1 MPPPS
6 AFDVEAATDTQA
18 ATFIERLS
26 INGVSARRS
35 KAPAVSTGLAT
46 YASSD
51 MFKSPG
57 YGKPKAKRWDHILSQ
72 ESLMREFSSLKAASQ
87 LLKTPGLISLG
98 GGLPSSTVF
107 PFEYLEFKVPKPP
120 NFSESETKDSDL
132 LVRSGKHDAAEG
144 KSIYDIHIAFNY
156 GQATGSV
163 QLLRFVT
170 EHTEIVHH
178 PPYQDWQCTLTVGST
193 SALEMALR
201 TFSSRGDYMMTEEY
215 SFCTALETASP
226 LGVKCLG
233 IKMDEEGLLPSHMD
247 DILNNWSE
255 SARGAKKPFLLYTVP
270 TGQNPT
276 GATQSAQRRREIY
289 AVAQKHNLYIL
300 EDEPYYFLQMQ
311 PYTGPNA
318 PDVPPPSSHEAFLEA
333 LVPSLLSM
341 DIDGRVLRMDS
352 FSKVIAP
359 GMRTGWITASA
370 QIVERFVRHAEV
382 STQMPSGVSQLMLFK
397 LLDETWGH
405 AGYLDWLIWMR
416 LEYTRKRD
424 NIVEACERFLPR
436 EVASWVAP
444 EAGMFHWIKV
454 DWKKHPLI
462 KEGKEMKLLDLEE
475 KIWRAGVDS
484 GVLTAKG
491 SWFRAEGDGG
501 EDMFF
506 RTTFAASGE
515 KDVVEAVGRFGKG
528 LRVEFGL
535 GESDEGVKGDTNGHS
550 NEATHALSNGNT
562 DGVTDGEPN
571 GK

>member
-1 MPPPS
+1 MSPPS
-6 AFDVEAATDTQA
+6 ALDVEAATDTQA
-18 ATFIERLS
+18 ATFFDRLS
-26 INGVSARRS
+26 VSGVPARRS

-57 YGKPKAKRWDHILSQ
+57 HGKPKAKRWDHILTQ
-72 ESLMREFSSLKAASQ
+72 EAQSREFSSLKAASQ

-107 PFEYLEFKVPKPP
+107 PFEQLQVKVPKPP
-120 NFSESETKDSDL
+120 HFSEPETKDSGL
-132 LVRSGKHDAAEG
+132 LIQAGKHDAAEG

-156 GQATGSV
+156 GQATGSA

-178 PPYQDWQCTLTVGST
+178 PPYQDWQCTLNVGST
-193 SALEMALR
+193 AAFEMALR
-201 TFSSRGDYMMTEEY
+201 TLCSRGDYMMTEEY

-226 LGVKCLG
+226 LGIKCLG
-233 IKMDEEGLLPSHMD
+233 LKMDEEGLLPSHMD
-247 DILNNWSE
+247 DLLTNWSPSE
-255 SARGAKKPFLLYTVP
+255 RGAKKPFLLYTVP

-276 GATQSAQRRREIY
+276 GATQSAQRRRELY
-289 AVAQKHNLYIL
+289 AVAQKHDLYIL

-311 PYTGPNA
+311 PYTGPDA

-341 DIDGRVLRMDS
+341 DIDGRVMRMDS

-370 QIVERFVRHAEV
+370 QIIERIVRQAEV
-382 STQMPSGVSQLMLFK
+382 STQMPSGVSQLVLFK

-405 AGYLDWLIWMR
+405 EGYLDWLIWMR

-424 NIVEACERFLPR
+424 NIVIACEKFLPK

-454 DWKKHPLI
+454 DWRKHPLI
-462 KEGKEMKLLDLEE
+462 RQGKEVQMLELEE

-501 EDMFF
+501 IDMFF
-506 RTTFAASGE
+506 RTTFAAAGE
-515 KDVVEAVGRFGKG
+515 KDVMEAVERFGKG

-535 GESDEGVKGDTNGHS
+535 IEHNGEVNGEANGH
-550 NEATHALSNGNT
+550 
-562 DGVTDGEPN
+562 
-571 GK
+571 

>member
-1 MPPPS
+1 MLPPS

-18 ATFIERLS
+18 ITFIEKFTV
-26 INGVSARRS
+26 NGVSARRS

-57 YGKPKAKRWDHILSQ
+57 LDKPKAKRWDDILNQ
-72 ESLMREFSSLKAASQ
+72 ESQTRQSSSLKAASQ

-107 PFEYLEFKVPKPP
+107 PFEHLEIKIPKPP
-120 NFSESETKDSDL
+120 NFSESETKESGSV
-132 LVRSGKHDAAEG
+132 VRAGKHDAAEG

-156 GQATGSV
+156 GQATGSA

-170 EHTEIVHH
+170 EHTEIVHR

-193 SALEMALR
+193 SAFEMALR
-201 TFSSRGDYMMTEEY
+201 MFSNRGDYMMTEEY

-226 LGVKCLG
+226 LGVRCLG

-247 DILNNWSE
+247 DILSNWSE
-255 SARGAKKPFLLYTVP
+255 SERGAKKPFLLYAVP

-289 AVAQKHNLYIL
+289 AVSQKHDLYIL

-311 PYTGPNA
+311 PYTGPSA

-341 DIDGRVLRMDS
+341 DTDGRVMRMDS

-370 QIVERFVRHAEV
+370 QIVERINRHAEV
-382 STQMPSGVSQLMLFK
+382 STQMPSGVSQLVLFK

-424 NIVEACERFLPR
+424 NIVHACERFLPR

-454 DWKKHPLI
+454 DWRKHPLI
-462 KEGKEMKLLDLEE
+462 KQGKEVQLLELEE

-506 RTTFAASGE
+506 RTTFAAAGE
-515 KDVVEAVGRFGKG
+515 KDVVEAVKRFGEG

-535 GESDEGVKGDTNGHS
+535 NENNGGVNGKVNGHS
-550 NEATHALSNGNT
+550 GEETKGLSNGT
-562 DGVTDGEPN
+562 
-571 GK
+571 

>member
-1 MPPPS
+1 MSPPS
-6 AFDVEAATDTQA
+6 ALAVQAATDTQA
-18 ATFIERLS
+18 ATFIDRLS
-26 INGVSARRS
+26 LNGVSARRR
-35 KAPAVSTGLAT
+35 KAPPVSTGLAT

-57 YGKPKAKRWDHILSQ
+57 YGKPKAKRWDHILT
-72 ESLMREFSSLKAASQ
+72 EEAHAREMSSLKAASQ

-107 PFEYLEFKVPKPP
+107 PFEHLQVKVPRPP
-120 NFSESETKDSDL
+120 HFSETETRDSGL
-132 LVRSGKHDAAEG
+132 LIQAGKHDAAEG

-178 PPYQDWQCTLTVGST
+178 PPYQDWQCTLNVGST
-193 SALEMALR
+193 AAFEMALR
-201 TFSSRGDYMMTEEY
+201 TFCTRGDYLMTEEY

-233 IKMDEEGLLPSHMD
+233 IKMDKDGLLPAHMD
-247 DILNNWSE
+247 SLLSNWSPSE
-255 SARGAKKPFLLYTVP
+255 RGGARKPFLLYTVP

-276 GATQSAQRRREIY
+276 GATQSVQRRREIY
-289 AVAQKHNLYIL
+289 AVAQKHDLYIL

-311 PYTGPNA
+311 PYTGADA
-318 PDVPPPSSHEAFLEA
+318 PDVPPPASHDAFLDA

-341 DIDGRVLRMDS
+341 DTDGRVMRMDS

-370 QIVERFVRHAEV
+370 QIVERIVRYAEV

-405 AGYLDWLIWMR
+405 SGYLDWLIWMR
-416 LEYTRKRD
+416 LDYTRKRD
-424 NIVEACERFLPR
+424 NIVIACERFLPR
-436 EVASWVAP
+436 VVASWVAP

-454 DWKKHPLI
+454 DWRKHPLI
-462 KEGKEMKLLDLEE
+462 RQGKEVQLLELEE

-491 SWFRAEGDGG
+491 SWFRAEGDTG

-506 RTTFAASGE
+506 RTTFAAAGE
-515 KDVVEAVGRFGKG
+515 KDVVEAVERFGKG

-535 GESDEGVKGDTNGHS
+535 LEENGEVNGYGDEEKKVGINGC
-550 NEATHALSNGNT
+550 A
-562 DGVTDGEPN
+562 
-571 GK
+571 